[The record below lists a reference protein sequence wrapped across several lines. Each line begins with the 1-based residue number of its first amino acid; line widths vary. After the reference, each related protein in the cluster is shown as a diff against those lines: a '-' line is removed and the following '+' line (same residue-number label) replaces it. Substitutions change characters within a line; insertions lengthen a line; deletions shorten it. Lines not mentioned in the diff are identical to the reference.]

1 MCVNPYT
8 PASLASFLD
17 YYALTGLQPA
27 AAAAEAVCERA
38 LAALCPR
45 HEPGDQPPFPLRALA
60 LILAALAALRLR
72 HPRLLC
78 ALLPAVG
85 AALGQQ
91 EQEVRSGEAAPS
103 STLPELVSVTAALGH
118 LAVGGLLA
126 DAGLGAP
133 QLSPLWQQV
142 MCHLAAAAA
151 AIPGGLP
158 SQEAALVQQAA
169 VQLGSSL
176 PGGPPGSFWLPPAVQ
191 RALAAGWRC

>member
-1 MCVNPYT
+1 MRQPLHPPAWPPSWTTT
-8 PASLASFLD
+8 PSPACSQRRRRQRRCASARWRRF
-17 YYALTGLQPA
+17 ARGI
-27 AAAAEAVCERA
+27 
-38 LAALCPR
+38 
-45 HEPGDQPPFPLRALA
+45 EPGDQRALA

-85 AALGQQ
+85 TALGQQ
-91 EQEVRSGEAAPS
+91 EQGVRSGEATPS

-142 MCHLAAAAA
+142 MCHLAAAA
-151 AIPGGLP
+151 IPGGLP
-158 SQEAALVQQAA
+158 SQDAALVQQAA
-169 VQLGSSL
+169 GQLGSTL